1 MRRFV
6 LSCALLA
13 AAACGDNIKQN
24 AGDDAGVDAA
34 KLVGCLD
41 EPAIPAAPNGALP
54 CDLVPP
60 GLALQQAGQ

>member
-6 LSCALLA
+6 FACALVA

-24 AGDDAGVDAA
+24 PDDAGVDAA
-34 KLVGCLD
+34 PLVGCLD
-41 EPAIPAAPNGALP
+41 EPGIPVAPNGTLP

-60 GLALQQAGQ
+60 GLAP